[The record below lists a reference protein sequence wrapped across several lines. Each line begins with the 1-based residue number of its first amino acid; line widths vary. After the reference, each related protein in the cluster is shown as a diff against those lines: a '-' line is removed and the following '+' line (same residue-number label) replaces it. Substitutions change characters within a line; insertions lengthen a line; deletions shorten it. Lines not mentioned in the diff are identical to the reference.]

1 MFDGNNIDAIG
12 FIEVL
17 VFVDEEQV
25 ALFEG
30 DGLLVA
36 TQVLIITP
44 TIYPMFCRLF
54 FNKIGFFVG

>member
-1 MFDGNNIDAIG
+1 M
-12 FIEVL
+12 
-17 VFVDEEQV
+17 DEEQV

-44 TIYPMFCRLF
+44 TKIFTNMIVAKNECQQRIYNLSYT
-54 FNKIGFFVG
+54 V